1 MKNEND
7 FFFNAMID
15 WLWYKYRIA
24 CWSEE
29 GQHGRGWVFFF
40 FFFKKKFFLKVDG
53 QAKLPHGL
61 KVVKRVH
68 RGDVKDDLLTRLG
81 SRVLVL
87 RVHKALVTAAVVVI
101 SRLDKKKKFFF

>member
-1 MKNEND
+1 
-7 FFFNAMID
+7 MID

-24 CWSEE
+24 CSSEE
-29 GQHGRGWVFFF
+29 GQHGRGLGFRFFF
-40 FFFKKKFFLKVDG
+40 LKIFFLKVVG